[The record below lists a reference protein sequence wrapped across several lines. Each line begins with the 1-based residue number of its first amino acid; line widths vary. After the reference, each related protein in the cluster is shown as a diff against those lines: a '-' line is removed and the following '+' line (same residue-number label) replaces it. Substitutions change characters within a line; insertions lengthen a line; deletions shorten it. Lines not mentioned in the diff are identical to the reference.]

1 MKAKQRLVH
10 QIEKTQIGKQFI
22 NEQRSRI
29 ILFAVFNFFINVL
42 YAFYNGIL
50 GVVNQ
55 SIWFIVMCA
64 YYIILSSMRLSAV
77 LCERKNKNTLS
88 ADIEYFVMRLCGI
101 LLIVLS
107 MVLAGVI
114 YISLSQNIASKYGEI
129 VMITIAT
136 YTFYKITMMIIRA
149 VKQRKNPSPLLSVI
163 RNIGYA
169 EVAASVLTLQRS
181 MLVSFGEMDIADIRL
196 MNIWTGSVVWLFVLL
211 LGMIMIIRGIKK
223 KESNDYGK
231 V

>member
-1 MKAKQRLVH
+1 
-10 QIEKTQIGKQFI
+10 
-22 NEQRSRI
+22 
-29 ILFAVFNFFINVL
+29 
-42 YAFYNGIL
+42 
-50 GVVNQ
+50 
-55 SIWFIVMCA
+55 
-64 YYIILSSMRLSAV
+64 
-77 LCERKNKNTLS
+77 
-88 ADIEYFVMRLCGI
+88 
-101 LLIVLS
+101 

-223 KESNDYGK
+223 KENP
-231 V
+231 